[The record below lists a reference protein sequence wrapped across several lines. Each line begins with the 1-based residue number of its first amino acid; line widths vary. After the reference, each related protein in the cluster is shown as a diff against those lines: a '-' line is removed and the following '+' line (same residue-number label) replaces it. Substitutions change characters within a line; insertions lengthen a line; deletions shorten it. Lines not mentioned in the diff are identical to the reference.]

1 MSTPTIVIAGAGQA
15 GSQTAAS
22 LRELGFEGRVVLVGD
37 EPHLPYQRPPL
48 SKGHLTGAA
57 ARDNLWLHAP
67 TFYDHH
73 DIELRLST
81 RVNQIDRA
89 SSRVELD
96 GGEILGYDHLVLAL
110 GARNRTLPL
119 DGTELDGVVGLRNL
133 ADADDIRDRLSG
145 RARHVV
151 VVGGGFIGLEVAATA
166 VKLGL
171 EAVVVEIADQLMG
184 RVLSAQMA
192 GFVLDAHRARGLRV
206 ELGTSVAGL
215 TGTAGR
221 VSAVTTV
228 DGREFPADMVLVGI
242 GAAPNTSLA
251 ENAGLRVDNGII
263 VDEYLATEDA
273 QISAVGDCTSCPNRF
288 AGGARVRL
296 ESVHNATAQPRA
308 LAARLVGR
316 PEPYDSVPW
325 FWSDQGD
332 LKLQI
337 AGLGVQSCHAV
348 LRGDVDSGRFSVFCF
363 HDGVLRSVESLN
375 RPGDHM
381 AARKL
386 LALDSCLTPEQAC
399 DPDFDL
405 RAHIAAHRIADPVAS
420 DHRAPAPR
428 VAG

>member
-15 GSQTAAS
+15 GSRTAAC
-22 LRELGFEGRVVLVGD
+22 LRELGFTGRVVLIGD

-57 ARDNLWLHAP
+57 ARHTLWLHPAS
-67 TFYDHH
+67 FYEQHG
-73 DIELRLST
+73 IELLLSESV
-81 RVNQIDRA
+81 RHIDRINA
-89 SSRVELD
+89 RVGLGSGAFLD
-96 GGEILGYDHLVLAL
+96 YDHLVLAL

-119 DGTELDGVVGLRNL
+119 PGAELEGVVGLRNL
-133 ADADDIRDRLSG
+133 AEADDIRDRLG

-166 VKLGL
+166 AKLGL
-171 EAVVVEIADQLMG
+171 EALVVEISDQLMG

-192 GFVLDAHRARGLRV
+192 GFILDAHCSRGLRV
-206 ELGTSVAGL
+206 ELGASVAAL

-221 VSAVTTV
+221 VSAVTTT
-228 DGREFPADMVLVGI
+228 DGREYPADMVLVGV
-242 GAAPNTSLA
+242 GAVPNTTLA
-251 ENAGLRVDNGII
+251 EEAGLRVDNGIV
-263 VDEYLATEDA
+263 VDEYLATDDE

-288 AGGARVRL
+288 AGGRRVRL
-296 ESVHNATAQPRA
+296 ESVHNATAQPRS

-325 FWSDQGD
+325 FWSDQAD

-337 AGLGVQSCHAV
+337 AGLSAESSHAV
-348 LRGDVDSGRFSVFCF
+348 LRGDVASGRFSVFCF
-363 HDGVLRSVESLN
+363 HDGVLASVESLN

-381 AARKL
+381 AGRKL
-386 LALDSCLTPEQAC
+386 LALGDCLTPEQAG

-405 RAHIAAHRIADPVAS
+405 RAHIAAHTGAAVGGDRRMPT
-420 DHRAPAPR
+420 P
-428 VAG
+428 G

>member
-15 GSQTAAS
+15 GSRTAAS

-48 SKGHLTGAA
+48 SKGHLTGATA
-57 ARDNLWLHAP
+57 PDNLWLHP
-67 TFYDHH
+67 STFYAHH
-73 DIELRLST
+73 DIELRLSK
-81 RVNQIDRA
+81 RVNRIDRLNN
-89 SSRVELD
+89 RVELA
-96 GGEILGYDHLVLAL
+96 GGELLGYDHLVLAL

-119 DGTELDGVVGLRNL
+119 DGNELDGVVGLRNL
-133 ADADDIRDRLSG
+133 AEADDIRDRLA
-145 RARHVV
+145 RARHLV

-171 EAVVVEIADQLMG
+171 DAVVVEIADQLMG
-184 RVLSAQMA
+184 RVLSAQTA
-192 GFVLDAHRARGLRV
+192 SFVLDAHRARGLRV

-215 TGTAGR
+215 TGIAGR
-221 VSAVTTV
+221 VSAVTTT

-251 ENAGLRVDNGII
+251 EDVGLRVDNGIV
-263 VDEYLATEDA
+263 VDEYLTTDDA
-273 QISAVGDCTSCPNRF
+273 QISAVGDCTTCPNRF
-288 AGGARVRL
+288 AGGTRVRL

-337 AGLGVQSCHAV
+337 AGLGVRSSHAV
-348 LRGDVDSGRFSVFCF
+348 LRGDVDSGRFSAFCF

-386 LALDSCLTPEQAC
+386 LALGNCLTPEQAR

-405 RAHIAAHRIADPVAS
+405 RAHIAAHSVGDPVAPA
-420 DHRAPAPR
+420 HRAPAPR
-428 VAG
+428 AAG

>member
-1 MSTPTIVIAGAGQA
+1 M
-15 GSQTAAS
+15 
-22 LRELGFEGRVVLVGD
+22 
-37 EPHLPYQRPPL
+37 
-48 SKGHLTGAA
+48 
-57 ARDNLWLHAP
+57 
-67 TFYDHH
+67 
-73 DIELRLST
+73 
-81 RVNQIDRA
+81 
-89 SSRVELD
+89 
-96 GGEILGYDHLVLAL
+96 
-110 GARNRTLPL
+110 PL
-119 DGTELDGVVGLRNL
+119 DGNELDGVVGLRNL
-133 ADADDIRDRLSG
+133 AEADDIRDRLA
-145 RARHVV
+145 RARHLV

-171 EAVVVEIADQLMG
+171 DAVVVEIADQLMG

-206 ELGTSVAGL
+206 ELGTSVAGVL
-215 TGTAGR
+215 PGAAGR
-221 VSAVTTV
+221 VSAATTT

-242 GAAPNTSLA
+242 GAAANTSLA
-251 ENAGLRVDNGII
+251 EDAGLRVDNGIV
-263 VDEYLATEDA
+263 VDEYLATDDA

-337 AGLGVQSCHAV
+337 AGLGVQSSHAV

-363 HDGVLRSVESLN
+363 HDAVLRSVESLN

-386 LALDSCLTPEQAC
+386 LALGNCLTPEQAR
-399 DPDFDL
+399 DPGFDL
-405 RAHIAAHRIADPVAS
+405 RPPIAAHSIGDPRRRSRTGPGVTAFP
-420 DHRAPAPR
+420 H
-428 VAG
+428 GQ